1 MTVGRSRV
9 HPSNVGTPET
19 REAVRTQL
27 VDHGHTASGAIA
39 AELDLPHATVVRV
52 LQRFAAVGALALEGP
67 TVPGGPVEVVPGSLT
82 ARFRNLSA
90 PLW

>member
-1 MTVGRSRV
+1 MGRSRV

-19 REAVRTQL
+19 REAVRTQI
-27 VDHGHTASGAIA
+27 VQHGHTSSRTIA
-39 AELDLPHATVVRV
+39 AELDLPHPTVVRV
-52 LQRFAAVGALALEGP
+52 LQRFAAIGALAVEGP
-67 TVPGGPVEVVPGSLT
+67 IEMDGPVEVVPGSLS

>member
-1 MTVGRSRV
+1 MGRSRV

-27 VDHGHTASGAIA
+27 VDHGHTSSREIA
-39 AELDLPHATVVRV
+39 AELDLPHATVVRI
-52 LQRFAAVGALALEGP
+52 LQRFAAVGALSLDGP
-67 TVPGGPVEVVPGSLT
+67 IAPGEPVAILPGSLSE
-82 ARFRNLSA
+82 RFRNLSS